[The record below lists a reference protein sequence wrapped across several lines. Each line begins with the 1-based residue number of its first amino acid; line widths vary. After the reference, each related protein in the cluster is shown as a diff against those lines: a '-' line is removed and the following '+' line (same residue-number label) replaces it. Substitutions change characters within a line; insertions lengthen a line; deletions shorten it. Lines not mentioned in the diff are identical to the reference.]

1 MRERGGRR
9 DGRARASRVP
19 VGVVSVAALVA
30 AAAGCASAS
39 RAPGTSSAAA
49 DEGPAAERKPTTV
62 EVRTDS
68 PPVNPEG
75 PAERIL
81 FPSDR
86 RPEPRLL
93 EKADGRVT
101 KFYPTKPKKSEKLA
115 KLLAA
120 HLRLAPEQIS
130 TQADFERA
138 NFPPPKG
145 ESAID
150 HYDLVIVTGTKEQI
164 QRVDKFIEMVEAR
177 MPVIEIEAKI
187 VEITNDHDFQLGINA
202 FFSEADAIGP
212 NGRPVGDPNTL
223 FDSLTSR
230 FDTDEFL
237 SAGTGRT
244 DFTGAILDLRAIHDE
259 LLVELLIQALQKESH
274 AEILSAPKVAVLN
287 GYSAEIVTGTEVPV
301 QSAQLVGSQVF
312 LNVDFKQ
319 TGITLR
325 VTPYVINK
333 DTVQLVVAPEVSA
346 VTGFTPAVRGG
357 FSNPI
362 ISTRN
367 ARTVVNIRNG
377 STYVIGGLISTTEIE
392 EERKTPLLGDIPIV
406 KYLFSFHR
414 TRKIYTQLVFFIT
427 PKIISSGSTPPT
439 TVDLREAPR

>member
-1 MRERGGRR
+1 MTPSPR
-9 DGRARASRVP
+9 
-19 VGVVSVAALVA
+19 VGVSIAAFALAAVAL
-30 AAAGCASAS
+30 AAGCAS
-39 RAPGTSSAAA
+39 TSSPASSERPSSPTGSAA
-49 DEGPAAERKPTTV
+49 DEPERSPTTV
-62 EVRTDS
+62 QVRTDS
-68 PPVNPEG
+68 PPVNPEA
-75 PAERIL
+75 PADRIL
-81 FPSDR
+81 FPENR
-86 RPEPRLL
+86 RPEPRFL
-93 EKADGRVT
+93 EKADGRIT
-101 KFYPTKPKKSEKLA
+101 KFYPTKPKKAEKLA
-115 KLLAA
+115 KLLSA
-120 HLRLAPEQIS
+120 HLRLAPEQVSI
-130 TQADFERA
+130 QADFERA
-138 NFPPPKG
+138 NFAPPANQPL
-145 ESAID
+145 ID
-150 HYDLVIVTGTKEQI
+150 HYDLVIVTGTPAEI
-164 QRVDKFIEMVEAR
+164 QRVDRFVEMVEAR

-187 VEITNDHDFQLGINA
+187 VEITNDTDFQLGIQS
-202 FFSEADAIGP
+202 FFREA
-212 NGRPVGDPNTL
+212 
-223 FDSLTSR
+223 DSLTSAGQPIGDPATLFGGLSSR
-230 FDTDEFL
+230 FDTDELL
-237 SAGTGRT
+237 SASTART

-301 QSAQLVGSQVF
+301 QSAQLVGAQVF
-312 LNVDFKQ
+312 LNVSFVQ

-346 VTGFTPAVRGG
+346 VTGFTQAVRGG

-377 STYVIGGLISTTEIE
+377 STYVIGGLISATEIE
-392 EERKTPLLGDIPIV
+392 DERKTPILGDIPIV

-414 TRKIYTQLVFFIT
+414 SRKVYTQLVFFIT